1 MKAAFRIVDT
11 DMVRRIFLDLIEEMV
26 DDGASLDKRDGA
38 RMMKNRLID
47 VITGRRDL
55 EDE

>member
-1 MKAAFRIVDT
+1 MKSAYKIVDT

-47 VITGRRDL
+47 VITGRMEL